1 VFVSHNMSAVE
12 AVCRRC
18 ILVSHGRIAKDGPS
32 REVIREYLH
41 GVEEQLL
48 ASGPSRAPQS
58 TEGLELRG
66 VTLLDEHGNEVDGVP
81 AGRPLTVR
89 LQLHASRPVHR
100 PNFEIGIADGRI
112 GPIAMASMLVD
123 GAAPEEL
130 NGDCTV
136 ECTFRDLPLMPRVYE
151 LWVGVV
157 GEAGVGELF
166 NWQRLRLFRVEGEV
180 AQPGLAA
187 VSETLT
193 RAPVQVDYTWDVE
206 RTG

>member
-1 VFVSHNMSAVE
+1 
-12 AVCRRC
+12 
-18 ILVSHGRIAKDGPS
+18 
-32 REVIREYLH
+32 
-41 GVEEQLL
+41 
-48 ASGPSRAPQS
+48 
-58 TEGLELRG
+58 
-66 VTLLDEHGNEVDGVP
+66 
-81 AGRPLTVR
+81 
-89 LQLHASRPVHR
+89 
-100 PNFEIGIADGRI
+100 
-112 GPIAMASMLVD
+112 
-123 GAAPEEL
+123 
-130 NGDCTV
+130 
-136 ECTFRDLPLMPRVYE
+136 MPRVYE